1 MLEQKVIKNL
11 KTTLLAKK
19 GELNKKLNAIAI
31 VDEDDKWEPRYVD
44 RAREDDVNAN
54 EVEDFTNEAGVV
66 ALLSKDLKDVKIALQ
81 KMDSDTYGKCEVCD
95 IDIPVERL
103 KAFPEART
111 CTKCILPK

>member
-1 MLEQKVIKNL
+1 MLEQKVIENL
-11 KTTLLAKK
+11 KTKLLTKK
-19 GELNKKLNAIAI
+19 EELDKKLNAIAV
-31 VDEDDKWEPRYVD
+31 VDENGKWEPKYID

-66 ALLSKDLKDVKIALQ
+66 ALLSKDLKDVEIALQ
-81 KMDSDTYGKCEVCD
+81 KMGSGIYGKCEVCGV
-95 IDIPVERL
+95 DIPAERL